1 MKKQRDNSE
10 KIFKGAPA
18 PAEAKK
24 RAHQGEG
31 KDDVFTDEE
40 VKALEKELIDT
51 YIRSGDKPFKILFK
65 MYKKYTPE
73 ILISLFLW

>member
-24 RAHQGEG
+24 TAHQGEG

-40 VKALEKELIDT
+40 VKALEK
-51 YIRSGDKPFKILFK
+51 S
-65 MYKKYTPE
+65 
-73 ILISLFLW
+73 